1 MRNTYSKTTQYSI
14 LVTNVIKFY
23 PYFLCVDSERG
34 AQAIEAERK
43 ALKLNPFLWKSFESL
58 CQRGDNPGENLTLM
72 TSTYCLDFHL
82 YLLYNILKIVSTD
95 PASFFNIANVD
106 NFVQCQGLNPILQYA
121 NSFAVPQVIANAQQG
136 NAPAVATTVA
146 TTNHFVPHVNSGS
159 VTSTP
164 ITGSNPH
171 TSIHIPQQQPA
182 KPFLHPGNVAAVEA
196 TPQPSGLPVPQL
208 MMSMITPVHNQLES
222 TLGGYDAC
230 FTG

>member
-1 MRNTYSKTTQYSI
+1 MLIVSAELRLLRRKERRSSWIRFSGSLLSRFVSEETI
-14 LVTNVIKFY
+14 LVRIWHWWHQHIVY
-23 PYFLCVDSERG
+23 
-34 AQAIEAERK
+34 
-43 ALKLNPFLWKSFESL
+43 
-58 CQRGDNPGENLTLM
+58 
-72 TSTYCLDFHL
+72 FHL